1 MLKDKIQDTLQMCE
15 VDFAFHPDKKLW
27 DAKNVGLALDQLLTQ
42 SFSFMIEESKLE
54 LALAALNAG
63 IEHMKLTSIGEAG
76 KRKFNLQRYT
86 LDQFLRLDVA
96 ALKALNVFPGSST
109 ADVASAGG
117 SAGSL
122 YGLLN
127 QCKTQIGA
135 RLLKKWLKQP
145 VSNAQEI

>member
-1 MLKDKIQDTLQMCE
+1 
-15 VDFAFHPDKKLW
+15 
-27 DAKNVGLALDQLLTQ
+27 
-42 SFSFMIEESKLE
+42 MIEESKLE
-54 LALAALNAG
+54 LALGALNAG

-76 KRKFNLQRYT
+76 KRKFTMQKYT
-86 LDQFLRLDVA
+86 LDQYLRLDVA

-109 ADVASAGG
+109 ADVASASG

-145 VSNAQEI
+145 VSNAQEIESRLKIVEFFFVNEQVRNDI